1 MRKIIVTG
9 GNGFIGTHLI
19 IELLKNK
26 ENKIINID
34 KLSYCSNSY
43 LIKNKFKNLKN
54 LNINLLSLTKLKKVI
69 LNFKPDIV
77 YHLAAQTHVDTS
89 IHEPFLYYQNNVLS
103 TLNLLTIIQ
112 QIKHLLTKKFK
123 FIYVGTDE
131 IYGDLAFSSKKT
143 FDENQPLA
151 PNNPYSASKAA
162 SVLMVKAW
170 YKNFGLRCIITN
182 SVNNFGIFQYVE
194 KFIPRSILLAEK
206 FGLIEI
212 YGKGKNV
219 RSWISAKEH
228 ARALIFLSNNGI
240 IGQSY
245 NIASNYKLKNINLA
259 EKIIKIL
266 KIKDINV
273 KIKFVRD
280 RMGHDKKY
288 SINSNK
294 LKKLGWKA
302 NVNFDHELKN
312 IVEWYLKKDNLKYFK
327 NVNQNLSRKG

>member
-1 MRKIIVTG
+1 MRKIVVTG

-26 ENKIINID
+26 KNKIINID

-54 LNINLLSLTKLKKVI
+54 LNINLLSFAKIKKII
-69 LNFKPDIV
+69 LNFKPDII

-89 IHEPFLYYQNNVLS
+89 IHEPFLYYQNNVLG

-112 QIKHLLTKKFK
+112 QIKHVLTKKFK

-259 EKIIKIL
+259 KKIIKIL

-273 KIKFVRD
+273 RIKFVRD

-302 NVNFDHELKN
+302 NLNFDHELKN

-327 NVNQNLSRKG
+327 NVNQNLNRKG

>member
-1 MRKIIVTG
+1 MRKIVVTG

-26 ENKIINID
+26 KNKIINID

-43 LIKNKFKNLKN
+43 LVKNKFKNLKN
-54 LNINLLSLTKLKKVI
+54 LNINLLSFTKLKKVI
-69 LNFKPDIV
+69 LNFKPDII

-89 IHEPFLYYQNNVLS
+89 IHEPFLYYQNNVLG

-112 QIKHLLTKKFK
+112 QIKHILSKKFK

-182 SVNNFGIFQYVE
+182 SVNNFGIFQYIE

-228 ARALIFLSNNGI
+228 ARALIFLSNNAI

-259 EKIIKIL
+259 KKIIKIL

-273 KIKFVRD
+273 RIKFVRD

-302 NVNFDHELKN
+302 NLNFDHELKN

-327 NVNQNLSRKG
+327 NVNQNLNRKG

>member
-1 MRKIIVTG
+1 MRKIVVTG

-26 ENKIINID
+26 KNKIINID

-54 LNINLLSLTKLKKVI
+54 LNINLLSFAKIKKII
-69 LNFKPDIV
+69 LNFKPDII

-89 IHEPFLYYQNNVLS
+89 IHEPFLYYQNNVLG

-112 QIKHLLTKKFK
+112 QIKHILSKKFK

-182 SVNNFGIFQYVE
+182 SVNNFGIFQYIE

-259 EKIIKIL
+259 KKIIKIL

-302 NVNFDHELKN
+302 NLNFDHELKN

>member
-245 NIASNYKLKNINLA
+245 NIASNYKVKNINLA

>member
-54 LNINLLSLTKLKKVI
+54 LNINLLSFTKLKKVI
-69 LNFKPDIV
+69 LNFKPDII

-89 IHEPFLYYQNNVLS
+89 IHEPFLYYQNNVLG

-112 QIKHLLTKKFK
+112 QTNHILTKKFK

-131 IYGDLAFSSKKT
+131 IYGDLSFSSKKT

-162 SVLMVKAW
+162 SALMVKAW

-206 FGLIEI
+206 FRLIEI

-259 EKIIKIL
+259 KKIIKIL
-266 KIKDINV
+266 KIKDIKV

-280 RMGHDKKY
+280 RIGHDKKY

-302 NVNFDHELKN
+302 NLNFDHELKN

>member
-26 ENKIINID
+26 KNKIINID

-54 LNINLLSLTKLKKVI
+54 LNINLLSFAKIKKII
-69 LNFKPDIV
+69 LNFKPDII

-89 IHEPFLYYQNNVLS
+89 IHEPFLYYQNNVLG

-112 QIKHLLTKKFK
+112 QIKHILTKKFK

-182 SVNNFGIFQYVE
+182 SVNNFGIFQYIE

-206 FGLIEI
+206 FGLVEI

-259 EKIIKIL
+259 KKIIKIL

-302 NVNFDHELKN
+302 NLNFDHELNN

>member
-54 LNINLLSLTKLKKVI
+54 LNINLLSFTKLKKVI
-69 LNFKPDIV
+69 LNFKPDII

-89 IHEPFLYYQNNVLS
+89 IHEPFLYYQNNVLG

-112 QIKHLLTKKFK
+112 QIKHILTKKFK

-206 FGLIEI
+206 FRLIEI

-228 ARALIFLSNNGI
+228 ARALIFLSNNAI

-259 EKIIKIL
+259 KKIIKIL

-273 KIKFVRD
+273 RIKFVRD

-302 NVNFDHELKN
+302 NLNFEHELKN

>member
-112 QIKHLLTKKFK
+112 QIKHLLIKKFK

-259 EKIIKIL
+259 KKIIKIL

>member
-9 GNGFIGTHLI
+9 GNGFIGTNLI

-43 LIKNKFKNLKN
+43 LVKNKFKNLKN
-54 LNINLLSLTKLKKVI
+54 LNINLLSFTKLKKVI
-69 LNFKPDIV
+69 LNFKPDII

-89 IHEPFLYYQNNVLS
+89 IHEPFLYYQNNVLG

-112 QIKHLLTKKFK
+112 QIKHILSKKFK

-170 YKNFGLRCIITN
+170 YKNFGLRSIITN

-206 FGLIEI
+206 FRLIEI

-259 EKIIKIL
+259 KKIIKIL

-302 NVNFDHELKN
+302 NDNFDHELNN

>member
-1 MRKIIVTG
+1 MQKKIIITG
-9 GNGFIGTHLI
+9 GNGFIGTNLI
-19 IELLKNK
+19 IELLKDKN
-26 ENKIINID
+26 NKILNID
-34 KLSYCSNSY
+34 KFSYCSNLY
-43 LIKNKFKNLKN
+43 LIKNKNINLKN
-54 LNINLLSLTKLKKVI
+54 ANINLLNFTKLKKII
-69 LNFKPDIV
+69 LKFKPDLI
-77 YHLAAQTHVDTS
+77 YHLASLTHVDTS
-89 IHEPFLYYQNNVLS
+89 IHKPSSYYQNNVLG

-112 QIKHLLTKKFK
+112 QTKKILKKKFK

-131 IYGDLAFSSKKT
+131 VYGDLAFSSTKT

-170 YKNFGLRCIITN
+170 YKNFGVRCIITN
-182 SVNNFGIFQYVE
+182 SVNNLGIFQYVE
-194 KFIPRSILLAEK
+194 KFIPRSILLAKK

-219 RSWISAKEH
+219 RSWIGAKEH

-240 IGQSY
+240 IGQTY
-245 NIASNYKLKNINLA
+245 NIASNYKFKNIDLA
-259 EKIIKIL
+259 KKIIKIL

-294 LKKLGWKA
+294 LKKLGWKT
-302 NVNFDHELKN
+302 NLNFDHELKN
-312 IVEWYLKKDNLKYFK
+312 IVEWYLKEDNLKYFK
-327 NVNQNLSRKG
+327 NVNQNLNRK

>member
-206 FGLIEI
+206 FGVIEI

>member
-9 GNGFIGTHLI
+9 GNGFIGTNLI

-54 LNINLLSLTKLKKVI
+54 LNINLLSFAKIKKKI
-69 LNFKPDIV
+69 LNFKPDII

-89 IHEPFLYYQNNVLS
+89 IHEPFLYYQNNVLG

-112 QIKHLLTKKFK
+112 QIKHILTKKFR

-170 YKNFGLRCIITN
+170 YKNFGLRSIITN

-206 FGLIEI
+206 FRLIEI

-259 EKIIKIL
+259 KKIIKIL

-302 NVNFDHELKN
+302 NDNFDHELNN

>member
-9 GNGFIGTHLI
+9 GNGFIGTNLI

-54 LNINLLSLTKLKKVI
+54 LNINLLSFAKIKKKI
-69 LNFKPDIV
+69 LNFKPDII

-89 IHEPFLYYQNNVLS
+89 IHEPFLYYQNNVLG

-112 QIKHLLTKKFK
+112 QIKHILTKKFR

-170 YKNFGLRCIITN
+170 YKNFGLRSIITN

-206 FGLIEI
+206 FRLIEI

-259 EKIIKIL
+259 KKIIKIL

-302 NVNFDHELKN
+302 NLNFDHELNN

>member
-54 LNINLLSLTKLKKVI
+54 LNINLLSFTKLKKVV
-69 LNFKPDIV
+69 LNFKPDII

-89 IHEPFLYYQNNVLS
+89 IHEPFLYYQNNVLG

-112 QIKHLLTKKFK
+112 QIKHILTKKFK

-143 FDENQPLA
+143 FDENQTLA

-206 FGLIEI
+206 FRLIEI

-228 ARALIFLSNNGI
+228 AQALIFLSDNAI

-259 EKIIKIL
+259 KKIVKIL

-273 KIKFVRD
+273 RIKFVRD

-302 NVNFDHELKN
+302 NLNFDHELKN